1 MSTMIS
7 PLLHEMLRK
16 KRRKRELRRARRTT
30 YLWAK
35 MVREEEEDLTP
46 LIEG

>member
-1 MSTMIS
+1 MSTMIP
-7 PLLHEMLRK
+7 PLVHEMLRK
-16 KRRKRELRRARRTT
+16 KRRNRELRRARRTS

-35 MVREEEEDLTP
+35 MLREEEEDLTP

>member
-7 PLLHEMLRK
+7 PLVHEMLRR
-16 KRRKRELRRARRTT
+16 KRRKRELRRPRRTT